1 VQPLCLR
8 REAASEASGA
18 VDEVPLS
25 RYVLTLRKTLKT
37 CVAIVG
43 GTTGALL
50 RGQEKLRES
59 KTMAHTKAAALA
71 VDEAAMMLTPHVV
84 ALATLLADEGRIL
97 LAGDHRQLGVI
108 LTHKWEEEDRPNSWS
123 TSRRRVRMPR
133 CRP

>member
-1 VQPLCLR
+1 VTSRGWLKAVARVAARIAQPGEPGGSRARAAACADAHRGRHAHARHRALVTAAGYPHVQPLRLR

-59 KTMAHTKAAALA
+59 KTMAQT
-71 VDEAAMMLTPHVV
+71 
-84 ALATLLADEGRIL
+84 
-97 LAGDHRQLGVI
+97 
-108 LTHKWEEEDRPNSWS
+108 
-123 TSRRRVRMPR
+123 
-133 CRP
+133 